1 MWHPHCQ
8 THVVLGLSDEPSTR
22 DVSHLGPGVTWFV
35 CAPWGVPGETH
46 SRPAPLSVA
55 PHHYLYSAPSWV
67 TGWTVLSSCCSR
79 VFGDLPKSQ
88 PGSACILAPS
98 QGGCSRPPVLM
109 KRRGLQGTDRCAG
122 TVPQHHPLQVFW
134 VGFSCCCPAVQLPA
148 GLCGIWVAGQRL
160 GVQTRVVLTEQWVGR
175 ATTGSYR
182 PFSEFQSLCRA
193 DSGRAEEQVVL

>member
-67 TGWTVLSSCCSR
+67 TGWTVLSSCCSQ

-109 KRRGLQGTDRCAG
+109 KRGVFRAQTGVQGRFPSITLSRSSGL
-122 TVPQHHPLQVFW
+122 VFPAA
-134 VGFSCCCPAVQLPA
+134 VLPFSC
-148 GLCGIWVAGQRL
+148 QRDSVGYGSL
-160 GVQTRVVLTEQWVGR
+160 GRGW
-175 ATTGSYR
+175 GSKQ
-182 PFSEFQSLCRA
+182 E
-193 DSGRAEEQVVL
+193 